1 MVIYS
6 RPAAQAQAPFEGAV
20 AVRER
25 KLPAG
30 RLRFI
35 SDAEQPLCH
44 SSLRSRSNRTLLC
57 NDYSSNEI
65 IKLSQ

>member
-6 RPAAQAQAPFEGAV
+6 RPAAQAQGRFEGAV

-35 SDAEQPLCH
+35 SDAEQLSATVLCGH
-44 SSLRSRSNRTLLC
+44 VPTEPSC
-57 NDYSSNEI
+57 AIDYSSNEI